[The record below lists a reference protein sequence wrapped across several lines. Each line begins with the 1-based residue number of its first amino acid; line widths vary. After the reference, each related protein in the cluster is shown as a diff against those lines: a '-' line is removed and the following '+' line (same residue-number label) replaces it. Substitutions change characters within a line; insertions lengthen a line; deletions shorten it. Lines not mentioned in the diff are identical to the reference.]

1 MKKIISVILSAAIML
16 SSGISAFAKLPDAL
30 TKLYTNYTC
39 NQTVTLSLKNADD
52 FVALLDEMEYSGI
65 LEKYIDM
72 EMLIKSLFTNNS
84 QMNIQTDI
92 SDNFDK
98 ILVGMTADTTQTL
111 DLNPNFKM
119 NATSKEGMWVE
130 MEISDDEPVFKIIYQ
145 QPYMNKYMVV
155 DMMKAPLEES
165 ERAEMISFIRRI
177 LSKDGFLQIQS
188 KAEEIIQKYAVT
200 GYKGKYFCVDI
211 DNAALVNI
219 FNELMNYVGEL
230 IGEED
235 VVTIPDGVNFLGDGG
250 ISVKYSIFN
259 NNISS
264 AKTDV
269 DLKLDISE
277 LYELDGSVWEYE
289 SDGIIECELTS
300 EVKYTNISRTKV
312 VFPEI
317 TAENS
322 IDLIEE
328 LAVEPEEEYEEYEE
342 NEEYPK
348 YWVSDYFSYIYTE
361 GDEIY
366 IPLRSLMVAAY
377 DEQVQI
383 SYNNGVITLSSE
395 YFPGFK
401 ELVITVGNETAYADG
416 MSVHIGKTAIKDD
429 TTYITASTIEDI
441 FGWELVDAS
450 YNFVYD
456 EYSYAFYTKNE
467 QFEMY

>member
-1 MKKIISVILSAAIML
+1 MKKIISVILSAAIIF

-30 TKLYTNYTC
+30 TKTYTNYTC
-39 NQTVTLSLKNADD
+39 NQTVTLSLKNTDD
-52 FVALLDEMEYSGI
+52 FVALLDEIQISDV
-65 LEKYIDM
+65 LEKYFDLK
-72 EMLIKSLFTNNS
+72 MLIKSLFTNTTQINV
-84 QMNIQTDI
+84 QTDI

-98 ILVGMTADTTQTL
+98 ILVAMTADTAQTL

-119 NATSKEGMWVE
+119 DVTSKEGMWLE
-130 MEISDDEPVFKIIYQ
+130 MDISDDEPVFKIIYQ

-155 DMMKAPLEES
+155 DMMKAPIEES
-165 ERAEMISFIRRI
+165 ERAEMISFIKTI
-177 LSKDGFLQIQS
+177 LNKDGYLQIQS
-188 KAEEIIQKYAVT
+188 KLGEIIQEHADT

-211 DNAALVNI
+211 DNTAFVNI
-219 FNELMNYVGEL
+219 FNELMIYIGEL

-235 VVTIPDGVNFLGDGG
+235 VVTIPDGVNLLGDGG
-250 ISVKYSIFN
+250 ISVKYLIFN

-264 AKTDV
+264 AKTDA
-269 DLKLDISE
+269 DFKIDISE
-277 LYELDGSVWEYE
+277 LYESDGSVWEYE
-289 SDGIIECELTS
+289 SNGIIEFELTS
-300 EVKYTNISRTKV
+300 EAKYSDISRTKV

-328 LAVEPEEEYEEYEE
+328 LAVEPEEEYGEYDEYEE
-342 NEEYPK
+342 YPN
-348 YWVSDYFSYIYTE
+348 YWVSDYFSYIYAE

-377 DEQVQI
+377 DEQVEI
-383 SYNNGVITLSSE
+383 AYDKGIITLSSE

-416 MSVHIGKTAIKDD
+416 MPVHIGKTAIKDD
-429 TTYITASTIEDI
+429 TTYIAASAIEDV

-450 YNFVYD
+450 YNYVYK
-456 EYSYAFYTKNE
+456 EYSYAFSTVGY
-467 QFEMY
+467 